1 MKRILHVSM
10 CVFKILIQKMKFQL
24 FSMLWILFTNIK
36 YYENSKLNKSKSE
49 GYITFIN
56 KMVSISTTVYNSTI
70 SDNFSK
76 KYFFLN
82 QHHTFYKKRKILW
95 YILYRDTNIVKSIL
109 KNWENSISSQ
119 VWKWDT
125 IIYSFSF
132 DLNFDFRIVK
142 LGI

>member
-76 KYFFLN
+76 KYFFLIN
-82 QHHTFYKKRKILW
+82 IILFIKKEKYCDTYCIVTQILW
-95 YILYRDTNIVKSIL
+95 NQYWKIEKTVYHPKF
-109 KNWENSISSQ
+109 ENE
-119 VWKWDT
+119 T
-125 IIYSFSF
+125 LSFTVF
-132 DLNFDFRIVK
+132 HLI
-142 LGI
+142 

>member
-1 MKRILHVSM
+1 MKRILRVSM

-76 KYFFLN
+76 KYFFKINIIL
-82 QHHTFYKKRKILW
+82 FIKKEKYCGTYCIVTQILW
-95 YILYRDTNIVKSIL
+95 NQYWKIEKTVYHPKF
-109 KNWENSISSQ
+109 ENE
-119 VWKWDT
+119 T
-125 IIYSFSF
+125 LSFTVF
-132 DLNFDFRIVK
+132 HLI
-142 LGI
+142 

>member
-1 MKRILHVSM
+1 MKRILRVSM

-76 KYFFLN
+76 KYFFKINIILFIKKEKYCDTYCIVTQILWN
-82 QHHTFYKKRKILW
+82 QYRKIEKTV
-95 YILYRDTNIVKSIL
+95 YHPKF
-109 KNWENSISSQ
+109 ENE
-119 VWKWDT
+119 T
-125 IIYSFSF
+125 LSFTVF
-132 DLNFDFRIVK
+132 HLI
-142 LGI
+142 